1 MEGGG
6 GIGQGNS
13 SYTHMATLP
22 TSMFPLMSDFTGE
35 NAVEF
40 MVSKNVCVH
49 LEEKHSMN
57 KQPQLMVGKGGR
69 CKG

>member
-40 MVSKNVCVH
+40 MVSKMCVCIWNRDTV
-49 LEEKHSMN
+49 
-57 KQPQLMVGKGGR
+57 
-69 CKG
+69 